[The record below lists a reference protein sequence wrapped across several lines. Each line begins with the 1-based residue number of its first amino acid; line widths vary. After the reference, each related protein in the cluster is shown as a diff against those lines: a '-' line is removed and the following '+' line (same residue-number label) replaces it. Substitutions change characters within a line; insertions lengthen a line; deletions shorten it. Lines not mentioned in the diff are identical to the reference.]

1 MTSLGPAHQSHDY
14 KHMYNSKDLHENKA
28 PFMGTPNSIYGI
40 IASNPDLTFFRR
52 IVILAEME
60 HILSSDMFQGTV
72 FVPSNTFIEEENAIN
87 SLTFDKA
94 SARAYIQYSSLPTKV
109 FSRSLK
115 GVPFSRIRNRN
126 KYASFIDVKNINDT
140 CILDDFANIVKFDIP
155 ASNGVIHII
164 DRILYPSS
172 IV

>member
-14 KHMYNSKDLHENKA
+14 KHMYNSKDLHQNKA
-28 PFMGTPNSIYGI
+28 PFMGSPNSIYGI
-40 IASNPDLTFFRR
+40 VAANPDFSFFRR

-60 HILSSDMFQGTV
+60 HILSSDMFSGTV
-72 FVPSNTFIEEENAIN
+72 FVPSDTFIEENIN
-87 SLTFDKA
+87 LLTFDK
-94 SARAYIQYSSLPTKV
+94 STARAYVQYSCLPTQV
-109 FSRSLK
+109 SSRSLK
-115 GVPFSRIRNRN
+115 AVPFGKIRNRN
-126 KYASFIDVKNINDT
+126 KHASFIDVKNINNT
-140 CILDDFANIVKFDIP
+140 CILDNFANVVKFDIS